1 MNARATPAPF
11 DVLRA
16 HAFIRSENTL
26 AVVCDSPFDR
36 VGARLEA
43 SIATNGLLQLHVHEL
58 DEMLRVAGIAL
69 GHRSRV
75 YEVCNAELAAQ
86 LLELDPGLAHALP
99 SRIAMHD
106 RGGVVTVCTPMP
118 TVAMAEFSHAAPV
131 ARVARRLEAS
141 LQRVLR
147 GLQ

>member
-11 DVLRA
+11 DVLKA

-26 AVVCDSPFDR
+26 AVVCDSPFDK
-36 VGARLEA
+36 VGERLEA
-43 SIATNGLLQLHVHEL
+43 SIAANSLLLLHVHEI
-58 DEMLRVAGIAL
+58 DEMLRSTDIEL

-86 LLELDPGLAHALP
+86 LLRLDPGLAHALP

-106 RGGVVTVCTPMP
+106 HGGVVTVSTPMP
-118 TVAMAEFSHAAPV
+118 TVALVEFSHAAPV
-131 ARVARRLEAS
+131 ARVARLLEAN

-147 GLQ
+147 GIQ